1 MIRRPPRS
9 TLFPYTTLFRSSGG
23 ITGTAALTV
32 TAAASTKP
40 GTVTDLAVA
49 GVTDSGVTLT
59 FTEVPDGTGQPA
71 SYDVRYAA
79 GTLSWGAATE
89 VAQGSCKVPMAGTA
103 IGAKRTCTVQGLA
116 AATGYQFQLVTF
128 RGTLTVNAVVGA
140 LSNIASG
147 TTTASTASVAAVTV
161 SPSSVS
167 QLVGA
172 TQQLSAT
179 LKDAS
184 GTVRAGQPLSWGAG
198 NTAVATVSASGL
210 ETGPTVGSATITA
223 TSGGV
228 SGSAAVTVSA
238 TAVNPPPTGG
248 WPSEPAGDTT
258 LTDWAYNQLVANVD
272 GSWASGANAW
282 NQTPGTGLAAIV
294 SDPGA
299 PLSPPNV
306 AQITYP
312 IGLPSGT
319 EPWTLYFNPSPAG
332 REYYTAFWW
341 KASAPWQGDPS
352 GINKISFWQ
361 DAAPSPAN
369 LIVMMNNQQQ
379 PAYFLTVTLEFNVAS
394 NSQLANSA
402 GSGTVW
408 HTFGNVNGG
417 NYVIVPGTW
426 YRIELYF
433 KGSTPPTSPA
443 GIVRLWA
450 TKLGDAAPTQI
461 SNYTTVNFDTPN
473 FIQFEFAPTWGGSSG
488 FKTETDYYRIDH
500 VHISRP

>member
-1 MIRRPPRS
+1 MRFVQRQVRQLGCVVLAVVPISGCERPTVQS
-9 TLFPYTTLFRSSGG
+9 PYEGGTIAIISGNQQGAPLGQALPQPLTVGVFERGGSPVAGARVAWTVTSGG
-23 ITGTAALTV
+23 GSLSGDTTKSVASGVAQVNFTV
-32 TAAASTKP
+32 GATP
-40 GTVTDLAVA
+40 GTDSVRASLVGSAEGVTFSAVA
-49 GVTDSGVTLT
+49 G
-59 FTEVPDGTGQPA
+59 A
-71 SYDVRYAA
+71 S
-79 GTLSWGAATE
+79 
-89 VAQGSCKVPMAGTA
+89 
-103 IGAKRTCTVQGLA
+103 
-116 AATGYQFQLVTF
+116 
-128 RGTLTVNAVVGA
+128 N
-140 LSNIASG
+140 
-147 TTTASTASVAAVTV
+147 
-161 SPSSVS
+161 
-167 QLVGA
+167 
-172 TQQLSAT
+172 
-179 LKDAS
+179 
-184 GTVRAGQPLSWGAG
+184 
-198 NTAVATVSASGL
+198 
-210 ETGPTVGSATITA
+210 GP
-223 TSGGV
+223 
-228 SGSAAVTVSA
+228 
-238 TAVNPPPTGG
+238 
-248 WPSEPAGDTT
+248 WPHEPAGFTT
-258 LTDWAYNQLVANVD
+258 VTDWAYNQLVANVD

-433 KGSTPPTSPA
+433 KGSTTPTSQD

-488 FKTETDYYRIDH
+488 FKTETDYYWFDQ
-500 VHISRP
+500 VHISHP